1 MATNFDKILP
11 GYEQSI
17 GGKLM
22 AIVDHPGPLSYVT
35 GGETYPASNLGRG
48 GFDWID
54 QMSTFGAVSGSRVYN
69 VSVGITAGYQ
79 GTGVPSVNLKWS
91 YASVSNGV
99 SGVVIATAGS
109 AQTPGTYSATASTG
123 AATISY
129 TIAAGGTLTAVSV
142 TNPGSGYTA
151 APTFTIAAGGTPGTV
166 TATVGTSAGIE
177 VSSGTNLNA
186 SYVRLQAIMY

>member
-22 AIVDHPGPLSYVT
+22 AVVDHPGPVSYVS

-54 QMSTFGAVSGSRVYN
+54 NMPSFGAVSGTRVYS
-69 VSVGITAGYQ
+69 VSPAIAAGYQ
-79 GTGVPSVNLKWS
+79 GIGAPTVNLKWS
-91 YASVSNGV
+91 YAAVSNGI

-109 AQTPGTYSATASTG
+109 GQTPGVYSATASTG
-123 AATISY
+123 TATISY
-129 TIAAGGTLTAVSV
+129 TIAAGGTLTVV
-142 TNPGSGYTA
+142 TITNPGSGYTA
-151 APTFTIAAGGTPGTV
+151 APTFTIAAGGSAGTV
-166 TATVGTSAGIE
+166 TATVGSSNGVE
-177 VSSGTNLNA
+177 VPAGTNLN
-186 SYVRLQAIMY
+186 STYIRLLAIMY